1 MAPKPDERFFYIQEV
16 YQKAYNAG
24 KDDIIEETKL
34 RECLMYADICGTV
47 GSLLESKQISDI
59 VYNKIM
65 QTIDRAFEKS
75 LNQLS
80 EGKIL

>member
-1 MAPKPDERFFYIQEV
+1 MPKPDEKFLYFQEV

-24 KDDIIEETKL
+24 KDDIIEEAKL
-34 RECLMYADICGTV
+34 RECLMYTDICGTI
-47 GSLLESKQISDI
+47 GSLLKSKQISDI
-59 VYNKIM
+59 VYHEIM
-65 QTIDRAFEKS
+65 QTVDRAFGKS